1 MVRKVLQ
8 LYLPVFIDSARFAAS
23 SLYLVD
29 NPAEGI
35 QRIKYKDCDCFLE
48 YESVIDNWVKYV
60 SLAVKIKN
68 TYRSDL
74 KKRSSFPI

>member
-8 LYLPVFIDSARFAAS
+8 LYLPVFIDSARFTAS

-35 QRIKYKDCDCFLE
+35 QRIKYKDFDCFLE
-48 YESVIDNWVKYV
+48 YESVIYNCVKYV